1 MKKTHIFLSL
11 LTALMAFTSC
21 GAQKA
26 AVKDTIPSSAATK
39 ETRVAAHDAH
49 RQQLAF
55 VQRVSDQK
63 VYAQNI
69 VSSMTFTATMGDK
82 QITVPGSLHM
92 RRDKVIRLQL
102 FIPLLG
108 SEVGRLEFTPDYV
121 LVIDR
126 MHKEYIKGD
135 YNQLDFLRDNGLNFY
150 SLQALFW
157 NQLFLPGTQK
167 VGEGDLSKYTVKTD
181 ETGGLKPISLQNG
194 NMTFTW
200 KADTASARI
209 LQTHVSYKSS
219 AHGNSSLVWLYSDF
233 KALGNKMFPA
243 TQSFSFTTTATKKTQ
258 KCIVKLELG
267 KLKTDSDWEEQSTVS
282 DRYKQMDV
290 KDVFGK
296 ILSM

>member
-1 MKKTHIFLSL
+1 MKKTHTILTL
-11 LTALMAFTSC
+11 LVGLMAFTSC

-26 AVKDTIPSSAATK
+26 AVKDTVTLPSATK
-39 ETRVAAHDAH
+39 ATPKAAKADHS
-49 RQQLAF
+49 QSLAF

-69 VSSMTFTATMGDK
+69 VSSMSFTATMGDK
-82 QITVPGSLHM
+82 EITVPGSLHM

-167 VGEGDLSKYTVKTD
+167 VGEGDLSRYTVK
-181 ETGGLKPISLQNG
+181 LSL
-194 NMTFTW
+194 
-200 KADTASARI
+200 I
-209 LQTHVSYKSS
+209 H
-219 AHGNSSLVWLYSDF
+219 
-233 KALGNKMFPA
+233 
-243 TQSFSFTTTATKKTQ
+243 
-258 KCIVKLELG
+258 I
-267 KLKTDSDWEEQSTVS
+267 
-282 DRYKQMDV
+282 
-290 KDVFGK
+290 
-296 ILSM
+296 